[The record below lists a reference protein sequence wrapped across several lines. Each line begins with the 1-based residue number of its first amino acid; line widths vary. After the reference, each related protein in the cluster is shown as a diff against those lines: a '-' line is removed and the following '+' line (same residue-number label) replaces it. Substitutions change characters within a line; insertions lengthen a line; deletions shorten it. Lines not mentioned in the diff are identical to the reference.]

1 MRVYLA
7 GPYAARDRLR
17 EAADDLY
24 FYGLT
29 CTSSWLE
36 ETHAID
42 AGTIGAATALP
53 EAQVARHAKSDLLDI
68 DKSDVVVLFT
78 AAAVGLGGSA
88 AGGTGGRH
96 VETGYAIAREKPVF
110 VVGEPENVFHRLGTA
125 CTIVG
130 YWPDALRELVRM
142 AERAAS

>member
-7 GPYAARDRLR
+7 GPYSARTRLR
-17 EAADDLY
+17 YFASDLRML
-24 FYGLT
+24 GLT

-36 ETHAID
+36 ETHEID
-42 AGTIGAATALP
+42 AGTIGAATALSGD
-53 EAQVARHAKSDLLDI
+53 QVAAHAKTDLLDI
-68 DKSDVVVLFT
+68 DTSDAVVLFT
-78 AAAVGLGGSA
+78 AASVGLGGSA

-142 AERAAS
+142 AERARL